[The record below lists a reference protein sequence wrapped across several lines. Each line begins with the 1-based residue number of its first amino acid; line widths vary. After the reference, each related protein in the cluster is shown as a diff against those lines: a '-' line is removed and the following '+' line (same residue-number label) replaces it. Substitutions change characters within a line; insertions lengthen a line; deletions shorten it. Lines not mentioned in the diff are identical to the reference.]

1 MHERQKK
8 VDLLKRRQ
16 EVANFYLKGDTQMD
30 IAEKVGVD
38 QATISRD
45 LKAIQAIWADKAV
58 EAIDQKKAEELAKID
73 KLERTYWEGWERSIE
88 AFKAKI
94 VKGKKS
100 KAGQGAED
108 IEQTLKEEERVGDP
122 RFLAGVQ
129 WCIDKR
135 LKLFGLEAPQKI
147 APTDPTGEKSYQIMD
162 DNELEKRLV
171 AIVNGSTEKFADP
184 DSKD

>member
-1 MHERQKK
+1 MWRRYIYKA
-8 VDLLKRRQ
+8 KRNTKFR
-16 EVANFYLKGDTQMD
+16 TQ
-30 IAEKVGVD
+30 AQV
-38 QATISRD
+38 SRD
-45 LKAIQAIWADKAV
+45 LKAIQELWAEKAT

-100 KAGQGAED
+100 KAGKGAED

-147 APTDPTGEKSYQIMD
+147 APTDPTGEKPYQIMD

-171 AIVNGSTEKFADP
+171 AIVNGSAEKFVDP
-184 DSKD
+184 DTKD